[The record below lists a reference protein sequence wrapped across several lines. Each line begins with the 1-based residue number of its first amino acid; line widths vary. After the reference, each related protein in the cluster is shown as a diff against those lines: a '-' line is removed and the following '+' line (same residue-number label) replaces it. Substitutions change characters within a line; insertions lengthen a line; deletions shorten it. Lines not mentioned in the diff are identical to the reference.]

1 VVFVDE
7 VAAEGG
13 FGGDDVE
20 GGGGGGCDVEGGAGE
35 EFLPL
40 KLAL

>member
-1 VVFVDE
+1 VDE
-7 VAAEGG
+7 VATEGG